1 MFIMFYLH
9 IISKSFLSLLCFF
22 FVFFSEQAA
31 SHRESAINIYISILE
46 TADDTKLDL
55 HVRDFI
61 ADQLSLCYSF
71 QHQWEDW
78 HLFLVQEES
87 RSQPRVTIPLISIT
101 AAQVEATNEYFRTL
115 DRSLLDL
122 ANWEVLERPP
132 NVPSDFSCHKMFSL
146 SENTVCK
153 SSMNSIY
160 ENEVDLLQMSASIIQ
175 NGLQECLRTRSHEH
189 LNNLTIINHVCYKV
203 IQLKIHNRRVD
214 PYTMVVDKMFGSV
227 TLMRLLGW
235 SEFLTDGSDAAD
247 QANIDLRLDVSSMA
261 RKEGNLA
268 VCKRELERF
277 FSKSGVIRTIP
288 LDCVRDC
295 VDVKLEDVCEKL
307 IQPEFALDT
316 TMWDNNMARA
326 VYETSKWLYCHPEKK
341 DSAIQFAA
349 SATIGLCLKMSANDD
364 NKQTAESLVMR
375 QRVAKY
381 LLTLSE
387 WIQGEGEKLLTDA
400 TDSPLTR
407 LVSSLPDINL
417 AHETVSQSIIPIVD
431 SAIGKI
437 IHYSIKQCPNLAK
450 VWGALGN
457 WCYRWG
463 RKMVELRTEH
473 GDKAAGLRS
482 SDINAIT
489 ELVPN
494 ASKDDVTKIVA
505 VLNRHHVTP
514 DDEEIGANDACSTE
528 AIEAQL
534 RAIPI
539 LYNLSQE
546 HLQAIV
552 EIWRRAH
559 KSVYSYY
566 EQSAAAYFKYLQLA
580 TNEMEQ
586 SESDSSD
593 GDCSIVTATLRLLRL
608 IVKHALGL
616 QDVLEEGLATTP
628 TSPWKVIIPQLF
640 ARLNHHE
647 PYVRRRVSELLC
659 RVAQDSPHL
668 IIFPAVVGSDQERCM
683 DIADISMATVDLEI
697 EDDDERNISNSGLTT
712 CFNSLLDILSKQA
725 PETVQQVQLLV
736 RELKRVTLLWDEL
749 WLVALAQVYA
759 ECSKRLANFQV
770 ELNKVADDFSVEKT
784 NLLIEKHRILMR
796 PILFV
801 MDRLHAITSERPETN
816 NEQIFQEKFMTS
828 IEDTILQLKK
838 PFNRAQP
845 SDAWLKFKNLYALLQ
860 QRAQKRTANSLK
872 MIDIS
877 PVLAQM
883 RNTAISMPGVENSTD
898 CFQLTYIK
906 SVDNIVHILP
916 TKTKPKKLAF
926 HGSDGRRYTY
936 LFKGLED
943 LHLDERIMQFL
954 SIANSMM
961 TKSAD
966 CNGKISKYRARHY
979 SVIPLGPR
987 SGLISWV
994 EGMTPIFALYKKWQH
1009 REAANP
1015 KKGKPD
1021 SIIRPAEMFLKKLTP
1036 LLAEQNLKI
1045 TDNRKEWPLTVL
1057 KQVLADLSASTPRDL
1072 LSKEL
1077 WCYSTNA
1084 SGWRQVIRN
1093 YSQSIAVMSV
1103 IGYVIG
1109 LGDRHLDNILIDLS
1123 SGEVLH
1129 IDYNVCFEKGKTLRV
1144 PEKVPFRMTPNL
1156 EEALGVTGIEVSY
1169 FYIFTIIIN
1178 LLY

>member
-1 MFIMFYLH
+1 M
-9 IISKSFLSLLCFF
+9 
-22 FVFFSEQAA
+22 
-31 SHRESAINIYISILE
+31 N

-61 ADQLSLCYSF
+61 ADQLTLCYCL
-71 QHQWEDW
+71 QHQWDDL
-78 HLFLVQEES
+78 HLFLIQEES
-87 RSQPRVTIPLISIT
+87 RVQPRVTIPLVSIK
-101 AAQVEATNEYFRTL
+101 AAQVEATNEYFRTF

-122 ANWEVLERPP
+122 ANWEILQPPP
-132 NVPSDFSCHKMFSL
+132 NIPSDFSCHKMFSL
-146 SENTVCK
+146 SENTVWQ
-153 SSMNSIY
+153 STMNSNI
-160 ENEVDLLQMSASIIQ
+160 ENKSELLQMVAVIIQ

-189 LNNLTIINHVCYKV
+189 LNNLTIINHICHKV
-203 IQLKIHNRRVD
+203 MEIKSGTPQSD

-235 SEFLTDGSDAAD
+235 SEFLTDGSESGE
-247 QANIDLRLDVSSMA
+247 QVNIDIRLDVCSMA
-261 RKEGNLA
+261 RKEGNLLF
-268 VCKRELERF
+268 CKRELERF
-277 FSKSGVIRTIP
+277 FNKNGNIRQIALSDTQHDP
-288 LDCVRDC
+288 SDNVS
-295 VDVKLEDVCEKL
+295 LERICEQFL
-307 IQPEFALDT
+307 QSNIDINV
-316 TMWDNNMARA
+316 WDNNMVRA
-326 VYETSKWLYCHPEKK
+326 VYETSKWLYCYPDKR

-349 SATIGLCLKMSANDD
+349 STTIGICSKISAIENHLIVMSD
-364 NKQTAESLVMR
+364 NNENNIMR

-387 WIQGEGEKLLTDA
+387 WIQGESEKLFTDGGGN
-400 TDSPLTR
+400 SPLIR
-407 LVSSLPDINL
+407 LVNSLPDIQI

-431 SAIGKI
+431 TAIGKI
-437 IHYSIKQCPNLAK
+437 IHYSISQCPNLAK

-473 GDKAAGLRS
+473 GDKAAGLRLC
-482 SDINAIT
+482 DITAIT
-489 ELVPN
+489 ELIPN
-494 ASKDDVTKIVA
+494 AAKDDVTEIVTI
-505 VLNRHHVTP
+505 LNRHHVP
-514 DDEEIGANDACSTE
+514 DDEEIGVNDICSTE
-528 AIEAQL
+528 AIETQL
-534 RAIPI
+534 RAMPE
-539 LYNLSQE
+539 LANLSQE
-546 HLQAIV
+546 ILHAII
-552 EIWRRAH
+552 EIWRQAH

-580 TNEMEQ
+580 TNEVEL
-586 SESDSSD
+586 SESTDLSD

-628 TSPWKVIIPQLF
+628 TNPWKVIIPQLF

-659 RVAQDSPHL
+659 RVANDSPHL
-668 IIFPAVVGSDQERCM
+668 IIFPAVVGSDQERSM
-683 DIADISMATVDLEI
+683 DIADISMATVDLDI
-697 EDDDERNISNSGLTT
+697 DDDDDEKCSSNSGLTT

-725 PETVQQVQLLV
+725 AETVQQVQLLV

-749 WLVALAQVYA
+749 WLIALGQVYA

-770 ELNKVADDFSVEKT
+770 DLNKFADDYSVEKT

-801 MDRLHAITSERPETN
+801 MDRLHAITSARPETN
-816 NEQIFQEKFMTS
+816 NEQQFQEKYLH
-828 IEDTILQLKK
+828 IIVDTIAHLKK
-838 PFNRAQP
+838 PFNREQP
-845 SDAWLKFKNLYALLQ
+845 NDAWQKFKNLYAMLQ
-860 QRAQKRTANSLK
+860 QRAHKRAACTLK

-883 RNTAISMPGVENSTD
+883 CNTAISMPGVENSSDTTK
-898 CFQLTYIK
+898 FIYIK
-906 SVDNIVHILP
+906 SVNNIVHILP

-926 HGSDGRRYTY
+926 HGSDGKRYTY

-961 TKSAD
+961 SKSAD

-994 EGMTPIFALYKKWQH
+994 DGMTPIFALYKKWQQ

-1021 SIIRPAEMFLKKLTP
+1021 AIVRPAEMFINKLTP
-1036 LLAEQNLKI
+1036 LLAEHNLKI
-1045 TDNRKEWPLTVL
+1045 TDNRKEWPLSVL
-1057 KQVLADLSASTPRDL
+1057 KQVLSELSLATPRDL

-1084 SGWRQVIRN
+1084 AEWRQVIRN

-1109 LGDRHLDNILIDLS
+1109 LGDRHLDNILIELS

-1156 EEALGVTGIEVSY
+1156 EEALGVTGIEVSLIY
-1169 FYIFTIIIN
+1169 FQSFSYLIMIR
-1178 LLY
+1178 LV

>member
-1 MFIMFYLH
+1 M
-9 IISKSFLSLLCFF
+9 S
-22 FVFFSEQAA
+22 
-31 SHRESAINIYISILE
+31 

-55 HVRDFI
+55 HIRDFI
-61 ADQLSLCYSF
+61 ADQLTLCYCI
-71 QHQWEDW
+71 QHQWDDL

-87 RSQPRVTIPLISIT
+87 RLQPRVTIPLISMK
-101 AAQVEATNEYFRTL
+101 AAQVEATNEYFRTF

-122 ANWEVLERPP
+122 ANWEILEPPP
-132 NVPSDFSCHKMFSL
+132 NIPSDFSCHKMFSL
-146 SENTVCK
+146 SENTVWK
-153 SSMNSIY
+153 STMNFD
-160 ENEVDLLQMSASIIQ
+160 NESEILKMVAVIIQ

-189 LNNLTIINHVCYKV
+189 LNNLTIINHICYKV
-203 IQLKIHNRRVD
+203 MQMKTGLRRDD

-235 SEFLTDGSDAAD
+235 SEFLTDGSKSAE
-247 QANIDLRLDVSSMA
+247 QVNIDIRLDVCSMA
-261 RKEGNLA
+261 RKEGNLQF
-268 VCKRELERF
+268 CKRELERF
-277 FSKSGVIRTIP
+277 FHKSGNIQQITM
-288 LDCVRDC
+288 DTTNNNAS
-295 VDVKLEDVCEKL
+295 LERICEKML
-307 IQPEFALDT
+307 QPNVDANV
-316 TMWDNNMARA
+316 WNNNMVRA
-326 VYETSKWLYCHPEKK
+326 VYETSKWLYCYPDKR

-349 SATIGLCLKMSANDD
+349 STTMGICAKISENPNHSMIAD
-364 NKQTAESLVMR
+364 NNGENLIMR

-387 WIQGEGEKLLTDA
+387 WIGQGDAEKLFIDG
-400 TDSPLTR
+400 DNSPLIR
-407 LVSSLPDINL
+407 LVKSLPDIQV
-417 AHETVSQSIIPIVD
+417 AHETVSQSVIPIVD
-431 SAIGKI
+431 TAIGKI
-437 IHYSIKQCPNLAK
+437 IHYSIAQCPNLAK

-473 GDKAAGLRS
+473 GDKAAGLRLC
-482 SDINAIT
+482 DITAIT
-489 ELVPN
+489 ELIPN
-494 ASKDDVTKIVA
+494 ASKDDVTNIVTI
-505 VLNRHHVTP
+505 LNRHHVP
-514 DDEEIGANDACSTE
+514 DDEEIGVNDTCSTE

-534 RAIPI
+534 RSIAI
-539 LYNLSQE
+539 LANLSQDIL
-546 HLQAIV
+546 HDII
-552 EIWRRAH
+552 EIWRQAH

-580 TNEMEQ
+580 TNEVEL
-586 SESDSSD
+586 SETDLNN

-628 TSPWKVIIPQLF
+628 TNPWKVIIPQLF

-659 RVAQDSPHL
+659 RVANDSPHL
-668 IIFPAVVGSDQERCM
+668 IIFPAVVGSDQERSM
-683 DIADISMATVDLEI
+683 DIADISLATVDI
-697 EDDDERNISNSGLTT
+697 DIDDDEDEKNSANSGLTT
-712 CFNSLLDILSKQA
+712 CFNSLLDILSNQA
-725 PETVQQVQLLV
+725 AETVQQVQLLV

-749 WLVALAQVYA
+749 WLIALGQVYA
-759 ECSKRLANFQV
+759 ECSKRLANFQID
-770 ELNKVADDFSVEKT
+770 LNKFSDDSSAEKT

-801 MDRLHAITSERPETN
+801 MDRLHAITSARPETN
-816 NEQIFQEKFMTS
+816 NEQQFQEKYLHIIS
-828 IEDTILQLKK
+828 DTIVQLKK
-838 PFNRAQP
+838 PFNREQP
-845 SDAWLKFKNLYALLQ
+845 NDAWLKFKALYAMLQ
-860 QRAQKRTANSLK
+860 QRAHKRAACTLK

-883 RNTAISMPGVENSTD
+883 CNTAISMPGVENSAD
-898 CFQLTYIK
+898 NEQLIYIK
-906 SVDNIVHILP
+906 SVNNIVHILP

-926 HGSDGRRYTY
+926 HGSDGKRYTY

-961 TKSAD
+961 SKSAD

-994 EGMTPIFALYKKWQH
+994 DGMTPIFALYKKWQQ

-1015 KKGKPD
+1015 KKD
-1021 SIIRPAEMFLKKLTP
+1021 SKSDAIIRPAEMFINKLTP
-1036 LLAEQNLKI
+1036 LLAEHNLKI
-1045 TDNRKEWPLTVL
+1045 TDNRKEWPLSVL
-1057 KQVLADLSASTPRDL
+1057 KQVLSELSLATPRDL

-1084 SGWRQVIRN
+1084 AEWRQVIRN

-1109 LGDRHLDNILIDLS
+1109 LGDRHLDNILIELS

-1156 EEALGVTGIEVSY
+1156 EEALGVTGIEVSLFIFY
-1169 FYIFTIIIN
+1169 FYFINTIFDQ
-1178 LLY
+1178 